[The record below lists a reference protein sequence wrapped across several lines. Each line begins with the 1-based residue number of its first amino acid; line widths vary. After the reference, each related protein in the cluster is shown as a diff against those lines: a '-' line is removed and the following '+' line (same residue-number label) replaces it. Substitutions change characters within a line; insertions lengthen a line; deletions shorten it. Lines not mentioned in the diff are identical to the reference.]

1 MVHPLSGCT
10 MLRAC
15 RESLASMSR
24 DLQAVLP
31 PPARSLAKHRA
42 KGAGSPPGMFICAA
56 SSLLAAAAYFMQRL
70 AKPALNSLIEAP
82 RVSAYPSDIMKRNV
96 SGTHV
101 PLLSTTPGHRSW
113 RYIPYHSGYQP
124 LVLESYLTAFSCI
137 CPALFLSRNKE
148 YPAYFT
154 RHTSH
159 AFLT

>member
-1 MVHPLSGCT
+1 

-42 KGAGSPPGMFICAA
+42 KGAGSPPGMFVCAA

-70 AKPALNSLIEAP
+70 AKPALKSLIEAP
-82 RVSAYPSDIMKRNV
+82 ELSAYAPDIMKRNV

-101 PLLSTTPGHRSW
+101 PLLSTTPGLR
-113 RYIPYHSGYQP
+113 
-124 LVLESYLTAFSCI
+124 LTS
-137 CPALFLSRNKE
+137 
-148 YPAYFT
+148 
-154 RHTSH
+154 
-159 AFLT
+159 